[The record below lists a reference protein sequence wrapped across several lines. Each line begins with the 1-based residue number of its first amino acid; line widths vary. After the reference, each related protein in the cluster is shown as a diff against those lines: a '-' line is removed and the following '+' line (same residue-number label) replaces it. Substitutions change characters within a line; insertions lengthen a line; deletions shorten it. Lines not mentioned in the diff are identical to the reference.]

1 MAPSRS
7 ARCCH
12 NCIKTKWF
20 LTTKNIIKNKIKR
33 QARLTISVIDT
44 VLNCKSLTEIS
55 VLSRAVNRASARK
68 RSQVEVVNL
77 MNFGCI
83 FLVVYSSASRGL
95 EYPRDHYVKK
105 KVN

>member
-77 MNFGCI
+77 MNLGCI

-95 EYPRDHYVKK
+95 EYPFKK